1 VNILFFY
8 FLFLLSAPGDSIQ
21 VKDAWIRPADT
32 GMNSA
37 LYFKMVNESDKADT
51 LYKVTLEDAGMVMIH
66 ESYKKGDMMAMRM
79 VNDIVIKPH
88 STFELK
94 PGGFHIMLMMLKK
107 DLKKDD
113 EKEFELYFKSG
124 KKIKEKA
131 VIKDKFN

>member
-1 VNILFFY
+1 MNILFFY
-8 FLFLLSAPGDSIQ
+8 FLFLLSTPGDSIQ

-131 VIKDKFN
+131 VIKDKF

>member
-1 VNILFFY
+1 MNILFFF
-8 FLFLLSAPGDSIQ
+8 FLFLFSTPKDNIQ
-21 VKDAWIRPADT
+21 VKDAWLRPADT

-37 LYFKMVNESDKADT
+37 LYFKIVNKSDKADT
-51 LYKVTLEDAGMVMIH
+51 LYKVTFEDAGMVMMH
-66 ESYKKGDMMAMRM
+66 ESYKKGDLMAMRT
-79 VNDIVIKPH
+79 VNNIIVLPH

-131 VIKDKFN
+131 VVKDRF

>member
-1 VNILFFY
+1 MNILFFSLLL
-8 FLFLLSAPGDSIQ
+8 LFTIPGDSII
-21 VKDAWIRPADT
+21 VKDSWIRPADA

-37 LYFKMVNESDKADT
+37 LYFKIVNESDKADT
-51 LYKVTLEDAGMVMIH
+51 LYKVAFNDAGMVMMH
-66 ESYKKGDMMAMRM
+66 ESYKNGDMMGMKM
-79 VNDIVIKPH
+79 VNNIIVPAH

-124 KKIKEKA
+124 EKIVEKA
-131 VIKDKFN
+131 VVRDKF

>member
-1 VNILFFY
+1 VNILFFF
-8 FLFLLSAPGDSIQ
+8 FLFLLSTSGDNIQ

-37 LYFKMVNESDKADT
+37 LYFKIVNESDKADT

-79 VNDIVIKPH
+79 VDDIVIKPH

-131 VIKDKFN
+131 LIKDMF

>member
-1 VNILFFY
+1 MNILFFF
-8 FLFLLSAPGDSIQ
+8 FLFLLSTSGDNIQ

-37 LYFKMVNESDKADT
+37 LYFKIVNESDKADT

-79 VNDIVIKPH
+79 VDDIVIKPH

-131 VIKDKFN
+131 LIKDIF

>member
-1 VNILFFY
+1 MNILFFF
-8 FLFLLSAPGDSIQ
+8 FLFLLSTSGDNIQ

-37 LYFKMVNESDKADT
+37 LYFKIVNESDKADT

-79 VNDIVIKPH
+79 VDDIVIKPH

-131 VIKDKFN
+131 LIKDMF

>member
-1 VNILFFY
+1 VNILFFF
-8 FLFLLSAPGDSIQ
+8 FLFLLSTSGDNIQ

-37 LYFKMVNESDKADT
+37 LYFKIVNESDKADT

-79 VNDIVIKPH
+79 VDDIVIKPH

-131 VIKDKFN
+131 LIKDIF

>member
-1 VNILFFY
+1 MNILFFY

-131 VIKDKFN
+131 VIKDKF

>member
-1 VNILFFY
+1 MNILFFS
-8 FLFLLSAPGDSIQ
+8 FLFLLSNPGDNIQ

-37 LYFKMVNESDKADT
+37 LYLKIVNESDKADT

-79 VNDIVIKPH
+79 VDDIVVKPH

-124 KKIKEKA
+124 KKIKELA
-131 VIKDKFN
+131 VVKDKF

>member
-1 VNILFFY
+1 MNILFF
-8 FLFLLSAPGDSIQ
+8 FLFFLFSTQGDNVQ

-37 LYFKMVNESDKADT
+37 LYFKIVNESDKADT
-51 LYKVTLEDAGMVMIH
+51 LYKVTFEDAGMVMMH
-66 ESYKKGDMMAMRM
+66 ESYKKGDMMGMRM

-94 PGGFHIMLMMLKK
+94 PGSFHIMLMMLKK

-131 VIKDKFN
+131 VVIDKF

>member
-131 VIKDKFN
+131 VIKDKF